1 MTEEAVQARLKQA
14 RVARL
19 ATGDEQGR
27 PHMVPICYVYDGQRF
42 YTALDQK
49 PKQVSPERLA
59 RMRHIQANP
68 NVALLVDE
76 YGEDWGK
83 LWYILV
89 RGKAE
94 ILSKGEKHDK
104 ALCLLKEK
112 YPQYA
117 SGTLLPQQALVIQI
131 VPTQIINWGRV

>member
-1 MTEEAVQARLKQA
+1 MTEEAVQTRLKQA

-27 PHMVPICYVYDGQRF
+27 PHMVPICYAYDGRCF

-49 PKQVSPERLA
+49 PKQVPPERLA
-59 RMRHIQANP
+59 RVRHIQANP
-68 NVALLVDE
+68 NVALLIDE

-89 RGKAE
+89 RGRAE
-94 ILSKGEKHDK
+94 ILSKGAKHDK
-104 ALCLLKEK
+104 ALRLLKKK

-117 SGTLLPQQALVIQI
+117 SGTLLPQQAPVIQI
-131 VPTQIINWGRV
+131 VPTQIISWGRV

>member
-1 MTEEAVQARLKQA
+1 MNEEAIQARLKQS

-19 ATGDEQGR
+19 ATQDEEGR
-27 PHMVPICYVYDGQRF
+27 PHMVPICYAYDGRCF

-49 PKQVSPERLA
+49 PKQVPPERLA
-59 RMRHIQANP
+59 RVRHIRGNP
-68 NVALLVDE
+68 NVALLIDE

-89 RGKAE
+89 RGTAE
-94 ILSKGEKHDK
+94 ILSKGEKHNE
-104 ALCLLKEK
+104 ALRLLQEK

-131 VPTQIINWGRV
+131 VPAKIIGWGSV

>member
-27 PHMVPICYVYDGQRF
+27 PHMVPICYAYDGRCF

-49 PKQVSPERLA
+49 PKQVPPERLA
-59 RMRHIQANP
+59 RVRHIQANP

-76 YGEDWGK
+76 YGEDWEK

-94 ILSKGEKHDK
+94 ILSEGEKNDK
-104 ALCLLKEK
+104 ALRLLKEK

-117 SGTLLPQQALVIQI
+117 SGTLLPQRAPVIQI
-131 VPTQIINWGRV
+131 VPTQIIGWGRV